1 VKHYKSGLQNIR
13 VSLMAALEDCDGT
26 PEALEDTWTRG
37 RCLEQ
42 IKKLREQAYKM
53 TWERDRYSR

>member
-1 VKHYKSGLQNIR
+1 
-13 VSLMAALEDCDGT
+13 MAALEDCDGT